1 MEMGIKTEWCM
12 EPLHLKIVIR
22 KIEVILMNQLI
33 LMIWLQALKRIRMR
47 VNPLNKIETIITEPQ
62 APWLQL

>member
-1 MEMGIKTEWCM
+1 MAMGIKTEWCM

-47 VNPLNKIETIITEPQ
+47 VNPL
-62 APWLQL
+62 